1 MTATETREEREESLL
16 EQLERHNRP
25 LVVKTIKDGKLVEE
39 TIGDGVRLSIH
50 DRAYQYLVEVEDD
63 LDDYP
68 DLKGFLLD
76 LSTKSIA
83 RQIDLGEM
91 FDLRKLIMDALR
103 LKHRKLAAFIYG
115 IFIRD

>member
-1 MTATETREEREESLL
+1 MTAESAVTEEEESLL
-16 EQLERHNRP
+16 EQLERKRRP
-25 LVVKTIKDGKLVEE
+25 LVVHTIRDGKLVAD
-39 TIGDGVRLSIH
+39 TIDNSVTLSIY
-50 DRAYQYLVEVEDD
+50 DRAFQYLVEVEDD

-103 LKHRKLAAFIYG
+103 LGHRKLASFIYG
-115 IFIRD
+115 IFARD

>member
-1 MTATETREEREESLL
+1 MTATETKEEREESLL
-16 EQLERHNRP
+16 EQLERHNKP
-25 LVVKTIKDGKLVEE
+25 LVVHTIRDGRLVED
-39 TIGDGVRLSIH
+39 TIDNSITLSIY
-50 DRAYQYLVEVEDD
+50 DRAFQYLVEVEDD

-103 LKHRKLAAFIYG
+103 LGHRRLASFIYG
-115 IFIRD
+115 IFLRD